1 MATQMQLAREGKV
14 TDAMRRVAEDEHVAV
29 ETVRERV
36 AKGTIAICANVNH
49 VAKSNGTFQPRGVG
63 EGLKTKVNVNIG
75 TSSTFP
81 EIAPELEKLDE
92 AVRCGAD
99 AVMDLSTGDGID
111 ESRRR
116 IIEHSPVMV
125 GTVPLYQ
132 ATVRSIRE
140 HGAVVEM
147 TDDDILETIEAQA
160 KDGADFMTLHCGVT
174 RAAIEAMRTQGR
186 VMDIVSR
193 GGSFIAGWM
202 LHNEQE
208 NPLYEHYDDILD
220 ICEKYD
226 VTISLGD
233 GMRPGCTADATDRAQ
248 LTELITLGNLVD
260 RAWRRG
266 VQVMVEGPGHVP
278 FDQIRANMQLEKRL
292 CRNAPFYVLGP
303 LVTDIAP
310 GYDHITSA
318 IGGTL
323 AAASGADFLCYVT
336 PAEHLALPTIEDVHT
351 GVITARIAAHAAD
364 LVKNVPGACDWDRK
378 MAEARKELDWNA
390 QMELAIDPDLA
401 RQKRGARNPEDEGA
415 CSMCGDYCA
424 VEIIHKYF
432 DKRTCPCD
440 D

>member
-1 MATQMQLAREGKV
+1 MATQMQLAREGKI
-14 TDAMRRVAEDEHVAV
+14 TGAMEQAAK
-29 ETVRERV
+29 RERLSAEELRERIARGTV
-36 AKGTIAICANVNH
+36 ALCANINH
-49 VAKSNGTFQPRGVG
+49 KALKPCAVG
-63 EGLKTKVNVNIG
+63 EGLSTKVNANIG
-75 TSSTFP
+75 TSSTYP
-81 EIAPELEKLDE
+81 DIEPELLKLDE
-92 AVRCGAD
+92 AVKCGAD
-99 AVMDLSTGDGID
+99 AVMDLSTGNNID
-111 ESRRR
+111 ISRRR
-116 IIEHSPVMV
+116 IIEHSPIMV
-125 GTVPLYQ
+125 GTVPIYQ
-132 ATVRSIRE
+132 ATVRAIKE

-147 TDDDILETIEAQA
+147 TEEDLLSTIEEQA

-174 RAAIEAMRTQGR
+174 LEAINRMRRQGR

-202 LHNEQE
+202 LHNERE
-208 NPLYEHYDDILD
+208 NPLYERYDDILD

-248 LTELITLGNLVD
+248 LTELITLGELVD
-260 RAWRRG
+260 RAWKRG

-278 FDQIRANMQLEKRL
+278 YNQIAANMTLEKRL

-310 GYDHITSA
+310 GYDHITAA

-351 GVITARIAAHAAD
+351 GVITSRIAAHAAD
-364 LVKNVPGACDWDRK
+364 LVKGIPGAAEWDLRMAQARKVLDWD
-378 MAEARKELDWNA
+378 A
-390 QMELAIDPDLA
+390 QLQLAIDPELA
-401 RQKRGARNPEDEGA
+401 RQKRGARNKAGEEA

-424 VEIIHKYF
+424 VKIVGQYL
-432 DKRTCPCD
+432 DKPMSPCND
-440 D
+440 

>member
-14 TDAMRRVAEDEHVAV
+14 TDAMRHVAEEEHVAV

-49 VAKSNGTFQPRGVG
+49 LAQGNFQPRGVG
-63 EGLKTKVNVNIG
+63 EGLRTKVNANIG

-92 AVRCGAD
+92 AVKCGAD
-99 AVMDLSTGDGID
+99 AVMDLSTGDNID

-116 IIEHSPVMV
+116 IIEHSPIMV

-147 TDDDILETIEAQA
+147 TDDDILETIEAHA

-174 RAAIEAMRTQGR
+174 RAAIEAMRAQGR

-208 NPLYEHYDDILD
+208 NPLYEHFDDILD

-248 LTELITLGNLVD
+248 LTELITLGSLVD

-278 FDQIRANMQLEKRL
+278 FDQIKANMQLEKRL

-364 LVKNVPGACDWDRK
+364 LVKNVPGAREWDRK
-378 MAEARKELDWNA
+378 MAEARKQLDWKA
-390 QMELAIDPDLA
+390 QMELAIDPELA
-401 RQKRGARNPEDEGA
+401 RQKRGARNPEDEKA

-432 DKRTCPCD
+432 DKRECPFD